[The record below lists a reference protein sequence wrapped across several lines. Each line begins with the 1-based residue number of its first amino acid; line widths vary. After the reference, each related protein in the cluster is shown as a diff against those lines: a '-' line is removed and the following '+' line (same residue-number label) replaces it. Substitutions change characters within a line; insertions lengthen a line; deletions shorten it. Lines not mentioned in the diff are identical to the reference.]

1 MIKKDWKKEFKKL
14 FPKYGSRESR
24 FEAKPYRDW
33 GLVAG
38 LFFAGLA
45 GSVAFSAYLF
55 TEVTKEN
62 ATTDSK
68 NTGVVLNTVK
78 LSQVLDSFAKK
89 EATFES
95 LKTATSTAVDPS
107 L

>member
-14 FPKYGSRESR
+14 FPKHGSRESHL
-24 FEAKPYRDW
+24 EAKPYRDW
-33 GLVAG
+33 GFVAG

-55 TEVTKEN
+55 MGVTKEN

-68 NTGVVLNTVK
+68 NTGVILDTAK

-89 EATFES
+89 EAMFEF